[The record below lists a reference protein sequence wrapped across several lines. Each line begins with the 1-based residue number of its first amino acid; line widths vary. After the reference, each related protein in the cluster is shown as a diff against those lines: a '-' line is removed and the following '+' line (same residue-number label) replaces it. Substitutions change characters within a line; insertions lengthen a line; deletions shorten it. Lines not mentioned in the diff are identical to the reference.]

1 MVPEDER
8 GVSACLR
15 RVRLSGTSRDQAP
28 ANQSQRA
35 QSQLL
40 LDLFLADSQL
50 NVDAGEPEVRPP
62 GAPTTP
68 AVTQEREQ
76 AVRDGSSSAD

>member
-15 RVRLSGTSRDQAP
+15 RVRLSGTSRDRAP

-40 LDLFLADSQL
+40 LDLFAEDDRLISNDVG
-50 NVDAGEPEVRPP
+50 NVKTHRLRSGR
-62 GAPTTP
+62 
-68 AVTQEREQ
+68 RS
-76 AVRDGSSSAD
+76 RLS

>member
-8 GVSACLR
+8 GVSACVC
-15 RVRLSGTSRDQAP
+15 RVRLSGTTRDQAP

-40 LDLFLADSQL
+40 LDTLECAVLLADFTFAPL
-50 NVDAGEPEVRPP
+50 ARPP
-62 GAPTTP
+62 TL
-68 AVTQEREQ
+68 V
-76 AVRDGSSSAD
+76 DGQRTSASPRRCRGGVA